1 MVQSHSGALWEKQC
15 SVFWNF
21 TENHPLGIGEAP
33 YRRVLIRAPCYKSA
47 WGTEVLEKSS
57 HHRYCTPSHT
67 ARTGPGEARALQEPT
82 RWAYEWGRKTACLS
96 IVSSE
101 SFPDGPQ
108 HSWLPKENLRAQIHF
123 HVISNWG
130 DSEPRH
136 NHWIT
141 GTVGESFTWST

>member
-1 MVQSHSGALWEKQC
+1 MRTSHCILSWYWTQAGALDLGREGMDFSALHGTKSLWCPAGGAWC

-57 HHRYCTPSHT
+57 HHRVLYALTYCRSWAPEKPALCRDLLGEHT
-67 ARTGPGEARALQEPT
+67 
-82 RWAYEWGRKTACLS
+82 EWGRKTACLS

-108 HSWLPKENLRAQIHF
+108 HTPGYQRKI
-123 HVISNWG
+123 
-130 DSEPRH
+130 
-136 NHWIT
+136 
-141 GTVGESFTWST
+141 